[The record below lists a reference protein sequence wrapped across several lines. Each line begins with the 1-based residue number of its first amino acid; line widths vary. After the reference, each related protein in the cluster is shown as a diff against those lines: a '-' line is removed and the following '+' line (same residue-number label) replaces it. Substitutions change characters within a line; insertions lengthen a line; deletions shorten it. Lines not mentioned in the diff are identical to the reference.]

1 MSAAQA
7 LADAVFARLE
17 AALDAPVYD
26 APPRG
31 ASFPYAVIGPIRSND
46 WSADDFSGEEHAL
59 TVHVWSRY
67 QGAREVRGFLSDIK
81 AALDDGSLSL
91 AGHRL
96 VLLRFTG
103 AEDLRESDGAT
114 RHGIAR
120 FRALTESAG
129 P

>member
-7 LADAVFARLE
+7 LAMAMFARLD
-17 AALDAPVYD
+17 AALDVPVYD

-31 ASFPYAVIGPIRSND
+31 AAFPYAVIGSIRSAD

-67 QGAREVRGFLSDIK
+67 QGAREVRGILGDVK
-81 AALDDGSLSL
+81 AALDGAALSL

-103 AEDLRESDGAT
+103 AEDLREADGAT

-120 FRALTESAG
+120 FRALTESVES
-129 P
+129 